1 MAGLRAAANL
11 AVLFSLLLAGCSSS
25 SAGTTASPAPTPVA
39 GCVSDDEQR
48 TGGVRVPVDNGL
60 PFDAVVLGNG
70 TTGMVLANMN
80 YGDLCQWK
88 STYADHLIGLGYRVI
103 VFNYSAQGPAKD
115 VVAAAGVLRG
125 KGVQRLFLM
134 GASMGGSA
142 VLDAAAHLQP
152 TVAGVIS
159 ISAPRTYLGADAYNS
174 MSILTAPALFIAAE
188 YDQPFAN
195 DARALHE
202 ACTAKDKKL
211 SIEPGGNHGTAL
223 LSDHVST
230 LIDTFFRDH

>member
-1 MAGLRAAANL
+1 MAGSRAAACFAA
-11 AVLFSLLLAGCSSS
+11 AVGLLLAGCSGS

-48 TGGVRVPVDNGL
+48 TGAVQVPVESGR
-60 PFDAVVLGNG
+60 PFDAVVLGAG
-70 TTGMVLANMN
+70 PTGVVLANMN
-80 YGDLCQWK
+80 TGDLCQWK
-88 STYADHLIGLGYRVI
+88 STYADHLTALGYRVL

-115 VVAAAGVLRG
+115 VTAAAGVLRG
-125 KGVQRLFLM
+125 KGVQRLFLI
-134 GASMGGSA
+134 GASMGGAA

-159 ISAPRTYLGADAYNS
+159 LSAPRTYLGADALNS
-174 MSILTAPALFIAAE
+174 MKTLTAPALFIAAE

-202 ACTAKDKKL
+202 ACAAKDASL

-230 LIDTFFRDH
+230 LIDTFLRDH